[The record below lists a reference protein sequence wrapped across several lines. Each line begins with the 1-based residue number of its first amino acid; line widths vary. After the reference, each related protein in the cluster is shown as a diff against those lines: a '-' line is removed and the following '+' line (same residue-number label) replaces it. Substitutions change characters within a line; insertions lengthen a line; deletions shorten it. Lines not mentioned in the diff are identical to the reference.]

1 MNLTAL
7 LPTLLLLALAL
18 VMFGLGL
25 SLSTQDFKRLGDH
38 PRSVLLALGLQTLV
52 LPAVAYGL
60 ILLLD
65 IQPVFAV
72 GLMLLAASP
81 GGVSAN
87 LFSHLFGG
95 NVAMNIS
102 LTAVNTVLS
111 IASLPLI
118 ANWAIA
124 TFVQSGQVVPL
135 QFGKVLE
142 VVGVILLPVI
152 IGMVVRVKA
161 PGFSER
167 MGQPMKLFSAIV
179 LAAFALLAI
188 VKEWSALSASFTSL
202 GPLVLAFN
210 LVSLLMGYYLSRWAG
225 LAKPIATAISFEI
238 GIHNSTLAIYVA
250 LSVLGNL
257 QLALPAALYS
267 VSMYL
272 TATLFG
278 MLVLRRAAA
287 VPTDAPGAATPTRQ

>member
-1 MNLTAL
+1 MNLTAI

-25 SLSTQDFKRLGDH
+25 SLSIDDFKRLREH

-52 LPAVAYGL
+52 LPGMAYL
-60 ILLLD
+60 LIILLG

-135 QFGKVLE
+135 QFGKVVE
-142 VVGVILLPVI
+142 VVGVILLPVV
-152 IGMVVRVKA
+152 IGMLVRSKA
-161 PGFSER
+161 PSFSER
-167 MGQPMKLFSAIV
+167 MGQPMKLFSALV
-179 LAAFALLAI
+179 LAAFTVLAI
-188 VKEWSALSASFTSL
+188 VKEWTALTASFTSL
-202 GPLVLAFN
+202 GPLVVAFN
-210 LVSLLMGYYLSRWAG
+210 LISLLLGYYLSRWAG
-225 LAKPIATAISFEI
+225 LNKPMATAISFEI
-238 GIHNSTLAIYVA
+238 GIHNSTLAIFVA

-267 VSMYL
+267 VSMYI

-278 MLVLRRAAA
+278 MLVLRRM
-287 VPTDAPGAATPTRQ
+287 AP

>member
-1 MNLTAL
+1 MTNLTAM

-25 SLSTQDFKRLGDH
+25 SLSLDDFKRLREH

-52 LPAVAYGL
+52 LPAAAYGL
-60 ILLLD
+60 ILLFGME
-65 IQPVFAV
+65 PVFAV

-124 TFVQSGQVVPL
+124 TFMRSGQVVPL

-142 VVGVILLPVI
+142 VVGVILVPVV
-152 IGMVVRVKA
+152 IGMVVRSKA
-161 PGFSER
+161 PSFSER
-167 MGQPMKLFSAIV
+167 MGSPMKAFSALV

-188 VKEWSALSASFTSL
+188 VKEWSALTASFASL

-210 LVSLLMGYYLSRWAG
+210 LISLLVGYYLSRAAG
-225 LAKPIATAISFEI
+225 LNKSMATAISFEI

-278 MLVLRRAAA
+278 LLVLRR
-287 VPTDAPGAATPTRQ
+287 TPP

>member
-1 MNLTAL
+1 MTNLTAI

-25 SLSTQDFKRLGDH
+25 SLSLDDFKRLREH
-38 PRSVLLALGLQTLV
+38 PRSVVLALGLQTLL
-52 LPAVAYGL
+52 LPAAAYGL
-60 ILLLD
+60 ILLFGME
-65 IQPVFAV
+65 PVYAV

-124 TFVQSGQVVPL
+124 TFMQSGQVVPL

-142 VVGVILLPVI
+142 VVGVILVPVI
-152 IGMVVRVKA
+152 IGMVVRSKA
-161 PGFSER
+161 PGFSDR
-167 MGQPMKLFSAIV
+167 MGQPMKAFSALV

-188 VKEWSALSASFTSL
+188 VKEWTALTASFASL
-202 GPLVLAFN
+202 GPLVLVFN
-210 LVSLLMGYYLSRWAG
+210 LISLLVGYYLSRAAG
-225 LAKPIATAISFEI
+225 LNKSMSTAISFEI

-278 MLVLRRAAA
+278 LLVLRRK
-287 VPTDAPGAATPTRQ
+287 GG